1 MAVFKDFNLARNFN
15 TKHSKTKYALM
26 DDAEKKVNAENLKKT
41 ISTQR
46 NAFTKQNT
54 AQKAS
59 TLAGYVVAYKI
70 AKSNKPYSEGEF
82 IKDCMVSM
90 SKILCPEKIK
100 EFESVSLSRKT
111 VTTRIDAI
119 ALNLSIQFRQSIAN
133 FKYFSVTMDEST
145 DTSDTAQLLIFI
157 RGVDDEFNITEE
169 LACLQSLKG
178 KTTGQIIYNEFS
190 EGLQN
195 LNAPI
200 SKLCNITTDGAP
212 NMVVKNVGFSGI
224 FRNQNPNHDAV
235 FLHCIIHQDVLCK
248 GAIDITHVPNVVSKI
263 INMIRAWYTDN
274 SKNF

>member
-1 MAVFKDFNLARNFN
+1 MASKKRKVDSECRLFKEEWAWKYFFTEYNGKPVCLICNEAVAVFKDFNLARHFN

-26 DDAEKKVNAENLKKT
+26 NDAEKKVNAENLKKT
-41 ISTQR
+41 IAAQQ
-46 NAFTKQNT
+46 NMFMKQNT

-70 AKSNKPYSEGEF
+70 AKNNKPYSEGEF
-82 IKDCMVSM
+82 VKDCMVSV

-119 ALNLSIQFRQSIAN
+119 ASNLSTQLKQRIET
-133 FKYFSVTMDEST
+133 FKYFSATLDEST
-145 DTSDTAQLLIFI
+145 DRSDTAQLLIFI

-169 LACLQSLKG
+169 LACMQSLKG
-178 KTTGQIIYNEFS
+178 KTTGQIIYNEFC

-200 SKLCNITTDGAP
+200 SKLCNATTDGAP
-212 NMVVKNVGFSGI
+212 NMIGKNAGFAGMY
-224 FRNQNPNHDAV
+224 V
-235 FLHCIIHQDVLCK
+235 CMYVCK
-248 GAIDITHVPNVVSKI
+248 TL
-263 INMIRAWYTDN
+263 Y
-274 SKNF
+274 